1 MPNVEASWWTVL
13 FCEAW
18 ANLFLFFVYET
29 RFFVVSFCFV
39 KLRQTAGIVNDMYLC
54 HDAVFSVK
62 TCTCVQQI
70 KRDWKAST
78 PMFSWKINYLLTK
91 ELFWVL
97 SFRYLLFMNSCRKS
111 LIICDTTNSLTISF
125 FLKFYVWIAMPYA
138 FFSLKWHVMPSDTW

>member
-1 MPNVEASWWTVL
+1 ML

-54 HDAVFSVK
+54 HDAFFSVK

-70 KRDWKAST
+70 KRDWKASR
-78 PMFSWKINYLLTK
+78 PMLSWKINYLPRK

-97 SFRYLLFMNSCRKS
+97 SFRYLLFMNSCHKS
-111 LIICDTTNSLTISF
+111 LIICDTTDSLTISF
-125 FLKFYVWIAMPYA
+125 FWNFVCFLQLKVTCNDKLYLINKA
-138 FFSLKWHVMPSDTW
+138 